1 MRLGWMV
8 LIVGLGPTVVGGRA
22 LYEARVAGAKKDIAY
37 ARLVEDMPSHG
48 WHKVTGASWS
58 LIDAVTLRGVTGT
71 TLEDFYVRVHADGMA
86 GGEDAPA
93 KLLVHIRDQKLADQ
107 MAGIL
112 ARPADE
118 PSPPS
123 EGAKLLEEHAI
134 EGTLEDV
141 LTIDRTDQKGVRG
154 ALGPRLADDY
164 LVIAEGGKPA
174 GVRHGITFL
183 AVGLALLALSALLLL
198 RAGRRMMQLRRH
210 VPYP

>member
-1 MRLGWMV
+1 MRLGWIV
-8 LIVGLGPTVVGGRA
+8 LIVGLVPTVIGGRA
-22 LYEARVAGAKKDIAY
+22 LYEARVAGEKKDIAY

-48 WHKVTGASWS
+48 WHIVTGASWS

-71 TLEDFYVRVHADGMA
+71 PLEDVYVRVHADGMP
-86 GGEDAPA
+86 GGDEAPA
-93 KLLVHIRDQKLADQ
+93 KLLVHIRDQKLADHV
-107 MAGIL
+107 AGIL
-112 ARPADE
+112 ARPAEE

-164 LVIAEGGKPA
+164 LVIAQGGKPSA
-174 GVRHGITFL
+174 IRHGITFL

-198 RAGRRMMQLRRH
+198 RRGARPVEEPAGE
-210 VPYP
+210 